1 MKGFKDTSKTVWTA
15 GGYAKGGAV
24 TKIPRNMVE
33 STSARPTTVPLSR
46 EVATTAERG
55 AIERG
60 NRAAALEASERS
72 VMSPRVRR
80 GVPVAPREPL
90 IGKACGGLAAMPRKK

>member
-1 MKGFKDTSKTVWTA
+1 MKGYKDTSKTVWIA

-24 TKIPRNMVE
+24 NKVPRNMVE

-46 EVATTAERG
+46 EVATPAERG

-60 NRAAALEASERS
+60 NRAASLEASERA

-90 IGKACGGLAAMPRKK
+90 IGKACGGFATSRKK

>member
-1 MKGFKDTSKTVWTA
+1 MKGFKDTSKTKWIC

-24 TKIPRNMVE
+24 NKVPRNMVE

-46 EVATTAERG
+46 EVATPAERG

-60 NRAAALEASERS
+60 NRAAPLEASERA

-90 IGKACGGLAAMPRKK
+90 IGKACGGSPRKK

>member
-1 MKGFKDTSKTVWTA
+1 MKGYKDTSKTVWIA

-24 TKIPRNMVE
+24 TTE
-33 STSARPTTVPLSR
+33 STPTRSAKIPLSR
-46 EVATTAERG
+46 EVATPAERG

-60 NRAAALEASERS
+60 NRAAALEASERA

-90 IGKACGGLAAMPRKK
+90 IGKACGGSPRKK